1 MKKFVLLIIGLIFMF
16 GCLNLENTSK
26 INNTSNLTNNTQTPK
41 PVQNSTISNNAS
53 VQFSLKRNLIE
64 QAIGSGLKEGN
75 ESSKVVLI
83 EFTDYQCPFCRRAHF
98 ITLPQLKEKYVQSGK
113 VEYIKKDLPI
123 TAIHSQAEA
132 AAEGVRCAQ
141 EQNKGWQ
148 MHDELFRIQD
158 EVGGSSTVFFGPT
171 DIKFVANKTG
181 LQMENFNECFDT
193 QKYKQQIKDDVELAK
208 KLGFSGTPS
217 YLIVKRG
224 TEDAIPVIGAQG
236 AEVFSSIIDEMLKN

>member
-1 MKKFVLLIIGLIFMF
+1 MIKKIALGILAFILVF
-16 GCLNLENTSK
+16 GCVATDTK
-26 INNTSNLTNNTQTPK
+26 IEKNNMSNLTQKEINTQNNTT
-41 PVQNSTISNNAS
+41 QNNT
-53 VQFSLKRNLIE
+53 QFSLKRNLIE
-64 QAIGSGLKEGN
+64 DAIGSGLKEGN
-75 ESSKVVLI
+75 KSSKVILI

-98 ITLPQLKEKYVQSGK
+98 ITLPQIKEKYVQSGK
-113 VEYIKKDLPI
+113 IEYIKKDLPI

-132 AAEGVRCAQ
+132 AAQAVRCAQ
-141 EQNKGWQ
+141 EQQYGWQ

-181 LQMENFNECFDT
+181 IQMQKFNECFDS
-193 QKYKQQIKDDVELAK
+193 QKYKQEIKDDVELAK

>member
-1 MKKFVLLIIGLIFMF
+1 MIKKIALGILAFILVF
-16 GCLNLENTSK
+16 GCVATDTK
-26 INNTSNLTNNTQTPK
+26 IEKNNMSNLTQKEINTQNNTI
-41 PVQNSTISNNAS
+41 QNNT
-53 VQFSLKRNLIE
+53 QFSLKRNLIE
-64 QAIGSGLKEGN
+64 DAIGSGLKEGN
-75 ESSKVVLI
+75 KSSKVILI

-98 ITLPQLKEKYVQSGK
+98 ITLPQIKEKYVQSGK
-113 VEYIKKDLPI
+113 IEYIKKDLPI

-132 AAEGVRCAQ
+132 AAQAVRCAQ
-141 EQNKGWQ
+141 EQQYGWQ

-181 LQMENFNECFDT
+181 IQMQKFNECFDS
-193 QKYKQQIKDDVELAK
+193 QKYKQEIKDDVELAK